1 MTDDGADG
9 GKAEDS
15 GAPRELEPSQAAAPD
30 RNAES
35 ESSSSGS
42 EFSWREVLALQMP
55 NLWLFLTVGISFLI
69 LIRLTGWVAEF
80 RSGDASAFMCG
91 AIATA
96 FAENIIEGLNKIIRG
111 QGEGRGH
118 PDENRHNRLVR
129 NFIWV
134 WLFWSELITRRGRR
148 FRGSGRCG
156 RVRVLCAGGNA
167 SSGRSRRWR

>member
-129 NFIWV
+129 NFIFYGIIIMYAV
-134 WLFWSELITRRGRR
+134 TFL
-148 FRGSGRCG
+148 
-156 RVRVLCAGGNA
+156 A
-167 SSGRSRRWR
+167 